1 MNTLHP
7 RALLRPIAS
16 ASLAALLAAT
26 AMSGCA
32 PLLIGGAMVGGT
44 MMAVDRRTAGAQVED
59 QTIEIKAGIEAGK
72 AAPSAHLNTTSYNRM
87 LLITGEAASEADR
100 KAIEQAAGRIENLR
114 SVVNEVAVMGNTSIS
129 ARSNDTII
137 TGKVKAAFIDAKDLQ
152 AQSLKVVTERGIV
165 YLMGV
170 VTERE
175 ANRASDVTR
184 AVGGVQKVVRV
195 FEVIS
200 EAELAALQPKK

>member
-1 MNTLHP
+1 MNTLHA

-26 AMSGCA
+26 ALSGCA

>member
-16 ASLAALLAAT
+16 ASLAALLSAT
-26 AMSGCA
+26 ALSGCA

>member
-26 AMSGCA
+26 ALSGCA

-200 EAELAALQPKK
+200 EAELAALRPKK